1 MKGLAQNMK
10 KIKENILL
18 AILFIFKWHLRIIY
32 FFIKLFTKRRKRVF
46 FLSRQFNDI
55 PLNYEM
61 LINKLKQEEIDVK
74 VICKKVSVGVNSI
87 IRNEKKKNTK
97 VTEIFYSI
105 GYYFNLYKQMFYIA
119 TSKVVV
125 IDGYNLTTSVLKHK
139 KNTTIIQ
146 MWHAL
151 AAIKKFGYQTIGYP
165 DGLKPRIAKM
175 LCMHKNYNFVISGSK
190 AMNKYFAEAF
200 NVPETNVI
208 EIGTPTIDYLLKENS
223 KVVEEILH
231 TYPQMKEKINILY
244 SPTFR
249 SDGRDNT
256 EEVIKSID
264 TKKYNLIITFHPK
277 NNIIENNDIICIDRN
292 KFSTFDVLR
301 TVDYV
306 ITDYSALAIDA
317 CVLDKKLLLYVY
329 DYEQYDKENG
339 ININLFEEL
348 PNCVSRDINDLIN
361 VIDENKYNLKG
372 YEKFRNKFVSNLNG
386 DSTEKIVKIIKG
398 SL

>member
-1 MKGLAQNMK
+1 MK
-10 KIKENILL
+10 KVKESIMLF
-18 AILFIFKWHLRIIY
+18 ILFVFKWHLRSVY
-32 FFIKLFTKRRKRVF
+32 FFIKIFTLQKKRVF
-46 FLSRQFNDI
+46 FLSRQFNEI

-61 LINKLKQEEIDVK
+61 LINNLKEENIDVK
-74 VICKKVSVGVNSI
+74 VICKKVSGGVNAI
-87 IRNEKKKNTK
+87 IRNEKKRNTK
-97 VTEIFYSI
+97 FAEIFQAI
-105 GYYFNLYKQMFYIA
+105 GYYFNLYAQMFYLA
-119 TSKVVV
+119 TSRVVI
-125 IDGYNLTTSVLKHK
+125 IDGYNLTASILKHK

-146 MWHAL
+146 LWHAL

-175 LCMHKNYNFVISGSK
+175 LCMHKNYNYVISGSK

-200 NVPETNVI
+200 NVPEEKVT
-208 EIGTPTIDYLLKENS
+208 EIGTPTIDYLLREN
-223 KVVEEILH
+223 KQVVEEIFKV
-231 TYPQMKEKINILY
+231 YPKMRNKTNILY

-277 NNIIENNDIICIDRN
+277 NNVIANKDIICVDRN
-292 KFSTFDVLR
+292 QFSTFDILK
-301 TVDYV
+301 TIDYV

-317 CVLDKKLLLYVY
+317 CVLNKKLLLYVY
-329 DYEQYDKENG
+329 DYEKYDEENG

-348 PNCVSRDINDLIN
+348 PGCVSRDIKDLIN
-361 VIDENKYNLKG
+361 VIDEDKYNLKG
-372 YEKFRNKFVSNLNG
+372 YEEFRHKYVSNLNG
-386 DSTEKIVKIIKG
+386 DSTKKIVKLIKE

>member
-1 MKGLAQNMK
+1 MK
-10 KIKENILL
+10 KIKESILL

-32 FFIKLFTKRRKRVF
+32 FFIKLCTQRKNRVF
-46 FLSRQFNDI
+46 FLSRQFNEI

-61 LINKLKQEEIDVK
+61 LIGKLKKEKIDIK
-74 VICKKVSVGVNSI
+74 IICKKVSVGVNSI

-97 VTEIFYSI
+97 FIEIFYSI

-119 TSKVVV
+119 TSKVII

-175 LCMHKNYNFVISGSK
+175 LCMHKNYDYVISGSK

-200 NVPETNVI
+200 NVPEEKVV
-208 EIGTPTIDYLLKENS
+208 EIGTPTIDYLLKEN
-223 KVVEEILH
+223 KEVVEKLLNE
-231 TYPQMKEKINILY
+231 YPQMKTKTNILY

-256 EEVIKSID
+256 QEVIKNID

-277 NNIIENNDIICIDRN
+277 NNVVENSDIICIDRN
-292 KFSTFDVLR
+292 KYSTFDVLR
-301 TVDYV
+301 VVDYV

-317 CVLDKKLLLYVY
+317 CVLNKKLLLYVY

-348 PNCVSRDINDLIN
+348 PGSVSKDIKELIN
-361 VIDENKYNLKG
+361 VIDENKYNLKA
-372 YEKFRNKFVSNLNG
+372 YDCFRHKYVSNLNG
-386 DSTEKIVKIIKG
+386 DSTEKIIKIIKEK
-398 SL
+398 L

>member
-1 MKGLAQNMK
+1 MK
-10 KIKENILL
+10 KIKENIMLFLL
-18 AILFIFKWHLRIIY
+18 FVFKWHLRCIY
-32 FFIKLFTKRRKRVF
+32 FFIKIFTKQKRRVF

-55 PLNYEM
+55 PLNYEL
-61 LINKLKQEEIDVK
+61 LINKLEKEDIEIK
-74 VICKKVSVGVNSI
+74 VICKKVSGGLNAM
-87 IRNEKKKNTK
+87 IRNEKNKNTK
-97 VTEIFYSI
+97 FAELFSAV
-105 GYYFNLYKQMFYIA
+105 GYYFNLYVQMVYIA
-119 TSKVVV
+119 TSKVVI
-125 IDGYNLTTSVLKHK
+125 IDGYNLTASVLKHK

-146 MWHAL
+146 LWHAL

-165 DGLKPRIAKM
+165 DGLKPRVAKM
-175 LCMHKNYNFVISGSK
+175 LCMHKNYDYVISGSK

-200 NVPETNVI
+200 NVEEEKVI
-208 EIGTPTIDYLLKENS
+208 EIGTPTIDYLLKEN
-223 KVVEEILH
+223 KEVEEEILKV
-231 TYPQMKEKINILY
+231 YPQMSEKINILY

-277 NNIIENNDIICIDRN
+277 NNVIENKNIICVDRN
-292 KFSTFDVLR
+292 QFSTFDILR

-317 CVLDKKLLLYVY
+317 CVLNKKLLLYVY
-329 DYEQYDKENG
+329 DYEKYDEENG

-348 PNCVSRDINDLIN
+348 PDCVSRDIKDLIN
-361 VIDENKYNLKG
+361 VIDEEKYNIQG
-372 YEKFRNKFVSNLNG
+372 YENFRNKYVSNFNG
-386 DSTEKIVKIIKG
+386 DSTDKLVKIIKE